1 MALKSDNIFVNLPVK
16 DLEKTKD
23 FFSKIGFEFNAQFTD
38 KNAACLVIGD
48 NIFAMSLTEDYFK
61 TFTKKDLSN
70 AANTTEVILALSAE
84 SREQVDEI
92 VNAALSAG
100 GSPPMIRWIM
110 ALCTDGASRIRTDTC
125 GKSCIWIRA
134 RSNRSIATSRCIF
147 NMKQHT
153 SRKMKRQR
161 SPRLWGNL
169 PLYFYLEIRYIC
181 MCKQL
186 KVIQQDEL
194 SERGSRYVKYVYQ
207 GMSLLHSQSS

>member
-16 DLEKTKD
+16 DLEKTKE

-48 NIFAMSLTEDYFK
+48 NIFAMLLTEDYFK

-100 GSPPMIRWIM
+100 GSPSNDPVDHGFMYGWSFQDP
-110 ALCTDGASRIRTDTC
+110 DG
-125 GKSCIWIRA
+125 
-134 RSNRSIATSRCIF
+134 
-147 NMKQHT
+147 H
-153 SRKMKRQR
+153 
-161 SPRLWGNL
+161 LWEVM
-169 PLYFYLEIRYIC
+169 Y
-181 MCKQL
+181 MDQ
-186 KVIQQDEL
+186 
-194 SERGSRYVKYVYQ
+194 
-207 GMSLLHSQSS
+207 SQVE

>member
-16 DLEKTKD
+16 DLERTKD

-48 NIFAMSLTEDYFK
+48 NIFAMLLTEDYFK

-100 GSPPMIRWIM
+100 GSPSNDPVDHGFMYGWSFQDP
-110 ALCTDGASRIRTDTC
+110 DG
-125 GKSCIWIRA
+125 
-134 RSNRSIATSRCIF
+134 
-147 NMKQHT
+147 H
-153 SRKMKRQR
+153 
-161 SPRLWGNL
+161 LWEVM
-169 PLYFYLEIRYIC
+169 Y
-181 MCKQL
+181 MDQ
-186 KVIQQDEL
+186 
-194 SERGSRYVKYVYQ
+194 
-207 GMSLLHSQSS
+207 SQVE

>member
-16 DLEKTKD
+16 NLEKTKD

-48 NIFAMSLTEDYFK
+48 NIFAMLLTEDYFK

-100 GSPPMIRWIM
+100 GSP
-110 ALCTDGASRIRTDTC
+110 
-125 GKSCIWIRA
+125 
-134 RSNRSIATSRCIF
+134 SNDPVDHGFMYGWSF
-147 NMKQHT
+147 
-153 SRKMKRQR
+153 
-161 SPRLWGNL
+161 
-169 PLYFYLEIRYIC
+169 
-181 MCKQL
+181 
-186 KVIQQDEL
+186 QDP
-194 SERGSRYVKYVYQ
+194 
-207 GMSLLHSQSS
+207 

>member
-16 DLEKTKD
+16 NLEKTKD

-48 NIFAMSLTEDYFK
+48 NIFAMLLTEDYFK

-100 GSPPMIRWIM
+100 GSPSNDPVDHGFMYGWSFQDP
-110 ALCTDGASRIRTDTC
+110 DG
-125 GKSCIWIRA
+125 
-134 RSNRSIATSRCIF
+134 
-147 NMKQHT
+147 H
-153 SRKMKRQR
+153 
-161 SPRLWGNL
+161 LWEVM
-169 PLYFYLEIRYIC
+169 Y
-181 MCKQL
+181 M
-186 KVIQQDEL
+186 D
-194 SERGSRYVKYVYQ
+194 
-207 GMSLLHSQSS
+207 QSHVE